1 MNVKVNEMTIKE
13 ISELK
18 GVTFQTINRYVK
30 ENKLNETKIVKRAK
44 YYNVNEF
51 DNIKTKKVN
60 NKNNNVNIELILK
73 EQIEY
78 LKNQIKE
85 KDDQIN
91 KLQII
96 IDQQQKLE
104 LINKT
109 KDKKNSKLLFWKRRD

>member
-1 MNVKVNEMTIKE
+1 MTIKE
-13 ISELK
+13 IAELK
-18 GVTFQTINRYVK
+18 GVTFQTINRYVR
-30 ENKLNETKIVKRAK
+30 ENKLNETKIIKRAK

-60 NKNNNVNIELILK
+60 NKNENVNIELILK

-85 KDDQIN
+85 KDEQIN

-109 KDKKNSKLLFWKRRD
+109 KDKKSSKFIFWNR